1 MPSFFNLFR
10 RGKNSSSTQDNII
23 SDLDKVR
30 EVNES
35 MPVVSEVHIDE
46 DNSGNDLLY
55 GNIESITEAV
65 VHNSP
70 NTITDVLTSGDSTSN
85 QILSELRSV
94 GTLDETYRENE
105 EMAKDSVV
113 GGSMETIADDACQVD
128 ESNGKIVTVESSD
141 PKLAQFLQ
149 DFLDE
154 NVNIADRIWTW
165 TLEVIKHGDFKLRR
179 REYYLGSKR
188 DGVKNVFYEDVVNPY
203 KVTRIEY
210 MGKVLGYRDEDK
222 DENKVTFE
230 RPDEFVHFMSVKNSN
245 REKVHLSVRNEDNQ
259 MEDVTCYK
267 VFGTSIMDNARYI
280 FRVVNL
286 LDNMLILSRVARS
299 TQFNLVKVEVG
310 NASTAK
316 TQQILSDVRRRLEG
330 TTKMKKNVGMRSDP
344 SPIPVNTNVYI
355 PTRDGKGDINI
366 ENVNDNVDVRS
377 ITDID
382 YFKDKEFATVK
393 TPKVYLGFGDDS
405 MNSLANNSLVRMDSR
420 YARSV
425 QRVQTIIINGIIA
438 LCNNYLSYRGRKSDI
453 NNFTIK
459 MRPLDTADTMNRI
472 EELVTKLQAMDSVN
486 GFMENFKDYI
496 DRAKLFL
503 SMARLIGLSPTEIG
517 SKTLLEIIKDIE
529 EGHYDPDK
537 YKSEEPSEEE
547 ENSKW

>member
-35 MPVVSEVHIDE
+35 IPVVSEVHIDE

-55 GNIESITEAV
+55 GNVEAITEAV

-70 NTITDVLTSGDSTSN
+70 NTITDVLTSGDSASN

-425 QRVQTIIINGIIA
+425 QRVQTIVINGITA

-486 GFMENFKDYI
+486 GLMENFKDYI

>member
-85 QILSELRSV
+85 QILSELMSV

-210 MGKVLGYRDEDK
+210 MGKALGYRDEDK

-529 EGHYDPDK
+529 EGNYDPDK

-547 ENSKW
+547 ESKW

>member
-1 MPSFFNLFR
+1 MPSFVDLFR
-10 RGKNSSSTQDNII
+10 RGRNSSSTQDDII
-23 SDLDKVR
+23 RDLDKIQEIQENV
-30 EVNES
+30 
-35 MPVVSEVHIDE
+35 PIVSEVKIDE
-46 DNSGNDLLY
+46 DNSGNDLLF
-55 GNIESITEAV
+55 GDVQSISESV
-65 VHNSP
+65 VYNSP
-70 NTITDVLTSGDSTSN
+70 DSLTDMLTSGDSASN
-85 QILSELRSV
+85 QILNELKSV
-94 GTLDETYRENE
+94 GTLDEIYRENE

-113 GGSMETIADDACQVD
+113 GGSMETMADDACQID
-128 ESNGKIVTVESSD
+128 ESTGKMVIVESSD
-141 PKLAQFLQ
+141 EKLAKFLQ

-154 NVNIADRIWTW
+154 NVNIADRLWTW
-165 TLEVIKHGDFKLRR
+165 TLEIIKHGDFKLRR
-179 REYYLGSKR
+179 REYYIGSKR

-210 MGKVLGYRDEDK
+210 MGKILGYRDRDK

-245 REKVHLSVRNEDNQ
+245 REKVHLTIKNEDNE

-299 TQFNLVKVEVG
+299 TQYNLVKVEVG

-330 TTKMKKNVGMRSDP
+330 NTKMKKNVGMRSDP

-355 PTRDGKGDINI
+355 PTREGKGDINV
-366 ENVNDNVDVRS
+366 ESVNDNIDVRS

-425 QRVQTIIINGIIA
+425 QRVQTVSINGIKE

-472 EELVTKLQAMDSVN
+472 EELVTKIQAMDSMS
-486 GFMENFKDYI
+486 GMTETYKDYI
-496 DRAKLFL
+496 DKAKLFL
-503 SMARLIGLSPTEIG
+503 SMIKLIGLSPSEIG
-517 SKTLLEIIKDIE
+517 SKKLMDIIKAIE
-529 EGHYDPDK
+529 DGSYDEDNFKPE
-537 YKSEEPSEEE
+537 KSDDDDGG
-547 ENSKW
+547 W

>member
-10 RGKNSSSTQDNII
+10 RGNKSSSTQDNII
-23 SDLDKVR
+23 TDLDKVQ
-30 EVNES
+30 EIKES
-35 MPVVSEVHIDE
+35 VPKISEVHIDE

-55 GNIESITEAV
+55 GNIETITEAV

-70 NTITDVLTSGDSTSN
+70 NTITDMLTSGDSASN

-128 ESNGKIVTVESSD
+128 ESNDKIIIVESSD

-154 NVNIADRIWTW
+154 NVKIADRIWTW

-210 MGKVLGYRDEDK
+210 MGQVLGYRDEDK

-230 RPDEFVHFMSVKNSN
+230 KPDEFVHFMSVKNSN
-245 REKVHLSVRNEDNQ
+245 REKVHLSVRNEEGQ

-330 TTKMKKNVGMRSDP
+330 NTKMKKNVGMRSDP

-366 ENVNDNVDVRS
+366 ESVNDNVDVRS
-377 ITDID
+377 ITDVD

-425 QRVQTIIINGIIA
+425 QRVQTIIINGVVA

-453 NNFTIK
+453 NNFIVR
-459 MRPLDTADTMNRI
+459 MRPLDTADSMNRI
-472 EELVTKLQAMDSVN
+472 EEFVTKLQAMDSVN
-486 GFMENFKDYI
+486 GLMENFKDYI

-503 SMARLIGLSPTEIG
+503 SMTKLIGLSPTEIG
-517 SKTLLEIIKDIE
+517 SKTLLEIIKAIE
-529 EGHYDPDK
+529 SGTYDPDK
-537 YKSEEPSEEE
+537 FKPEEPAEEE
-547 ENSKW
+547 GNSW

>member
-210 MGKVLGYRDEDK
+210 MGKALGYRDEDK

-529 EGHYDPDK
+529 EGNYDPDK

-547 ENSKW
+547 ESKW

>member
-10 RGKNSSSTQDNII
+10 RGNNAFSTQDNII
-23 SDLDKVR
+23 QDLDKIQ
-30 EVNES
+30 EIQES
-35 MPVVSEVHIDE
+35 VPKISEIRIDE
-46 DNSGNDLLY
+46 DNSGNDLLF
-55 GNIESITEAV
+55 GNVESISESV
-65 VHNSP
+65 VYNSP
-70 NTITDVLTSGDSTSN
+70 DSITDMLTSGDTASN
-85 QILSELRSV
+85 QILNELRAV

-113 GGSMETIADDACQVD
+113 GGSMETIADDACQID
-128 ESNGKIVTVESSD
+128 ETTNKIVMVESSD
-141 PKLAQFLQ
+141 AGLAKFLQ
-149 DFLDE
+149 DFLDD
-154 NVNIADRIWTW
+154 NVNIADRVWTW

-210 MGKVLGYRDEDK
+210 MGKILGFRDEDR
-222 DENKVTFE
+222 DENRVTFE

-245 REKVHLSVRNEDNQ
+245 REKVHLSIRNEDNQ

-355 PTRDGKGDINI
+355 PTREGKGDINV
-366 ENVNDNVDVRS
+366 ESVNDNVDVRS

-425 QRVQTIIINGIIA
+425 QRVQNVMINGIKA

-472 EELVTKLQAMDSVN
+472 EELVTKLQAMDAMN
-486 GFMENFKDYI
+486 GMTENYKEYI
-496 DRAKLFL
+496 DRAKMFI
-503 SMARLIGLSPTEIG
+503 SMANLVGLSPSEIG
-517 SKTLLEIIKDIE
+517 SKELLQIIDEINK
-529 EGHYDPDK
+529 GTYDPDK
-537 YKSEEPSEEE
+537 YKPAEPEEDED
-547 ENSKW
+547 SKW